1 MKKFLNTL
9 INTFIFLLILVG
21 SLLVGWHFIQ
31 ENVMLYLSQVEIIP
45 EEFETNLIETEE
57 TAIFDWD
64 AVIELDWQGLLPYV
78 NYEVSPIGELI
89 VPSVEIRLP
98 ILQGTSNV
106 NVSLGAGTMEPD
118 LVMGQGNFSLAS
130 HWHPNP
136 RITFGSLDQIR
147 AGDLIILRDADYLYI
162 YETFIYDYI
171 INPYRVDITDYVE
184 GKIYVTL
191 MTCTPGGRQRVMVR
205 GEFIIQIPLSDLAAA
220 EAMLAE
226 LEGLE
231 AESVIDVIET
241 LEYTEIPFPLVD
253 ITLAVGISLM
263 LAALVVWISNRG
275 FKRKNDKDSKVIKN
289 DL

>member
-1 MKKFLNTL
+1 MKKFLNFL

-31 ENVMLYLSQVEIIP
+31 ENVMLYFSQVEIIP
-45 EEFETNLIETEE
+45 EEFETNLIETLE
-57 TAIFDWD
+57 TADFDWGL
-64 AVIELDWQGLLPYV
+64 VTELDWQGLLPYIT
-78 NYEVSPIGELI
+78 YEVSPIGELI

-98 ILQGTSNV
+98 ILQGTSNA
-106 NVSLGAGTMEPD
+106 NVSLGAGTMVPD
-118 LVMGQGNFSLAS
+118 LVMGQGNYSLAS

-147 AGDLIILRDADYLYI
+147 VGDLIILRDANYLYI
-162 YETFIYDYI
+162 YETIIEDYV
-171 INPYRVDITDYVE
+171 INPYRIDITDYVE

-191 MTCTPGGRQRVMVR
+191 MTCTPGGRRRVMVR
-205 GEFIIQIPLSDLAAA
+205 GEFVTQISLSDLADA

-231 AESVIDVIET
+231 METILEVIET
-241 LEYTEIPFPLVD
+241 LEHTEMPFPIID
-253 ITLAVGISLM
+253 ITLAIGVSLI
-263 LAALVVWISNRG
+263 LAAFVVWIANRSS
-275 FKRKNDKDSKVIKN
+275 KRKGDEDSKVITN